1 MYLEQHHTS
10 RSINRLKRAKGQLE
24 AVIRMLEE
32 GTDCEKVVMQLAACS
47 KAIDRAGYQ
56 LIATGMRQCLEES
69 ETGDDFEERLE
80 KMFLSLS

>member
-1 MYLEQHHTS
+1 MYLEQHRTS

-32 GTDCEKVVMQLAACS
+32 GTECERVVTQLAACS

-56 LIATGMRQCLEES
+56 LIATGMRQCLEENDNS
-69 ETGDDFEERLE
+69 ELLEERLE
-80 KMFLSLS
+80 KLFLTLS